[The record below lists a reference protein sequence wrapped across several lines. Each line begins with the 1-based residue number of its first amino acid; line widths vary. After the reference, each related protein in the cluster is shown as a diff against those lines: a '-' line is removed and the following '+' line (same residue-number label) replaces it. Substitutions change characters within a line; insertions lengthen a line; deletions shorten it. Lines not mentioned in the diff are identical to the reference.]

1 MIRILIADDS
11 PAIRDALTSLLS
23 QQGDFEV
30 VGLAGDG
37 LEAVQKAGE
46 LLPDVVL
53 MDAQMPNMDGVEA
66 TRQIKQTLPG
76 VGVLSLSVFAN
87 YLEASKDAGA
97 EGYLMKDCE
106 PEELFAE
113 LRRIAAV
120 AGDNRKLLEKV
131 APTPVRA
138 RKTLELIETVVRD
151 NRELTHDDRRNAKGH
166 RTRYHFS
173 RGGGGGD
180 DL

>member
-11 PAIRDALTSLLS
+11 PAIRDALSSLLDAAN
-23 QQGDFEV
+23 GFEV
-30 VGLAGDG
+30 VGLAWDG

-76 VGVLSLSVFAN
+76 VGVLSLSVFAD

-106 PEELFAE
+106 PEELLSE
-113 LRRIAAV
+113 LRRIATV

-131 APTPVRA
+131 APSHAAPT
-138 RKTLELIETVVRD
+138 
-151 NRELTHDDRRNAKGH
+151 RR
-166 RTRYHFS
+166 
-173 RGGGGGD
+173 
-180 DL
+180 

>member
-11 PAIRDALTSLLS
+11 PAIRDALSSLLDAAN
-23 QQGDFEV
+23 GFEV

-37 LEAVQKAGE
+37 LKAVQKAGE

-66 TRQIKQTLPG
+66 TRHIKQTLPG
-76 VGVLSLSVFAN
+76 VGILVLSVFAD
-87 YLEASKDAGA
+87 YLEAGIEAGA

-106 PEELFAE
+106 LEELFSE

-120 AGDNRKLLEKV
+120 AGGNR
-131 APTPVRA
+131 
-138 RKTLELIETVVRD
+138 
-151 NRELTHDDRRNAKGH
+151 
-166 RTRYHFS
+166 
-173 RGGGGGD
+173 
-180 DL
+180 